1 MDTLWK
7 ALEMPW
13 EVLGT
18 PWVDVWGGLGDA
30 LGGLRDT
37 LEDLLGGLLKNLG
50 RTFWKSLRILIE
62 SKKSEGSEVNFLL
75 DTEALR
81 APL

>member
-18 PWVDVWGGLGDA
+18 PWVDVWGGLGRSFWED
-30 LGGLRDT
+30 LPWKIL
-37 LEDLLGGLLKNLG
+37 LEDLPGTEKP
-50 RTFWKSLRILIE
+50 
-62 SKKSEGSEVNFLL
+62 EGS
-75 DTEALR
+75 
-81 APL
+81 

>member
-30 LGGLRDT
+30 LGGLGDA
-37 LEDLLGGLLKNLG
+37 LGGLKDALGGPSGKALGMPQQELPRKAQLKGLKHS
-50 RTFWKSLRILIE
+50 R
-62 SKKSEGSEVNFLL
+62 EVGTRSRL
-75 DTEALR
+75 T
-81 APL
+81 